1 MTPILVTGIGAV
13 TPLGRH
19 DGAGLLAA
27 IRAGRPAPADADGA
41 RRVPDF
47 DPETVGPARDWRRM
61 SRASM
66 FTVAAGLLALRDAGI
81 ADEKL
86 GEDTAL
92 VVGSRL
98 GCLSLFEAF
107 HGAWRDEGPRAVSPT
122 VFSTGVLNAP
132 AGHLAIERGIRGPC
146 HSLVGGE
153 AVGAEAVALAAEL
166 LAAGVVRRAIAIGV
180 EECPPLLVQAL
191 RVGRAAPPRGKFV
204 PSEGAVALVL
214 EAGSRPGGAEGRGVR
229 LGGISLGDVPRG
241 RAVDLEYATA
251 IHAALGSAGVGSKA
265 LAAIAATARGG
276 APGIREDQALSK
288 LFPRAARHAIGPVL
302 GDGPGLASAAAVAC
316 AAVLAREGRPTLASA
331 PAPSGACVAVVFTP
345 IA

>member
-1 MTPILVTGIGAV
+1 MTPVLVTGIGAV
-13 TPLGRH
+13 TPLGLF

-41 RRVPDF
+41 RRVAEF
-47 DPETVGPARDWRRM
+47 DPETIGPARDWRRM

-66 FTVAAGLLALRDAGI
+66 FTVAAGLLALREAGI
-81 ADEKL
+81 TEEKL

-98 GCLSLFEAF
+98 GCLSLFEQF

-153 AVGAEAVALAAEL
+153 AVGAEAVALAVEL
-166 LAAGVVRRAIAIGV
+166 LASGTVRRAIAIGV

-204 PSEGAVALVL
+204 PSEGAVAIVL
-214 EAGSRPGGAEGRGVR
+214 EAGTRPGAAGGRGARLAGVS
-229 LGGISLGDVPRG
+229 LGGVPRG

-251 IHAALGSAGVGSKA
+251 IHAALGSAGIDARA
-265 LAAIAATARGG
+265 LVAVAATARGG
-276 APGIREDQALSK
+276 APGIREGRALGK
-288 LFPRAARHAIGPVL
+288 LFPQAARHAIGPVL
-302 GDGPGLASAAAVAC
+302 GDGPGIASAAAIAC
-316 AAVLAREGRPTLASA
+316 AAALAREGTTALGSA
-331 PAPSGACVAVVFTP
+331 PSPSGACVAAVLAP
-345 IA
+345 AR